1 MSFRVLAAPAS
12 LRSTLQCPAPV
23 SWLRALGGITLAL
36 ATGLAAAHGDV
47 TPQAVDTNGLPAL
60 GDQWRA
66 ENPYR
71 ANPDAVKIGSSAYNQ
86 NCARCHGLEAVS
98 GGIAPDLRL
107 LDSECASMKDQRKK
121 NMCVKDIDEYFLGS
135 VRRGKVRNGAVYM
148 PPFEGILNQEAMWA
162 IKAYLET
169 RREKPL

>member
-1 MSFRVLAAPAS
+1 MSFLLRATAS
-12 LRSTLQCPAPV
+12 LRSHFARTAPS
-23 SWLRALGGITLAL
+23 SWLRGAGAITLAL
-36 ATGLAAAHGDV
+36 AAGLASAHGDV
-47 TPQAVDTNGLPAL
+47 TPQPVDTKGLPEL
-60 GDQWRA
+60 GDQWRD

-71 ANPDAVKIGSSAYNQ
+71 ANTEAVKIGSSAYNQ